1 MKKSVFR
8 SILFATVLFILLTLQ
23 NKPQLLLSV
32 INSKYQSA
40 SAISLGILIEPI
52 PNLPTRSPYEFIHDG
67 DFATIIRYLGQ
78 ETDIIIPD
86 TVSDGIRTY
95 KVISIGGEAFANNK
109 ELTSVV
115 IPNGV
120 IDIGVGSF
128 AGCSNLKRVSFP
140 ESLESI
146 GRSSFGGCTRLV
158 SVTIPERVTRIG
170 SSAFAK
176 CERLI
181 EAWFFCNRPIFGDG
195 PELVAYWESAFNNI
209 NNDFRIF
216 YLSGRIGWVSSRQVI
231 PFYKVT
237 YNPSGGFGQV
247 PVDEKNYL
255 EGDRVFVLDNT
266 GQLSKPGYILAGWNT
281 LDSGAGRDYE
291 AGSYFEI
298 DKESVTLYARWEQSA
313 PVPEKYTLVF
323 DINGGTGTTPS
334 AASVAYES
342 EIRLPSQGDLNR
354 NGYRFDGWNSMSDG
368 TGRNYFAGVN
378 NVIEP
383 GEEELADGFAVLY
396 ARWIP
401 IEYLIVKVPESAG
414 YNEEISMSARLMLAD
429 RPIEGS
435 ELIFKIA
442 DEIVGTADTD
452 PNGFAELTGIKVNHK
467 AGTYPVSVYC
477 LVGSV
482 ESAKWTGSI
491 VVKSGSIP
499 PGLIPV
505 IIAIIGASSMLL
517 IRKFGGKKKVP
528 DDRPDGHSAHNPVI
542 EHFTNADF
550 PARCVLNKKVD
561 LTIQLNKDTAEFKQS
576 LKAIKDIVPGNTK
589 SVTLNYKVT
598 APGFAEMVDSQLVQ
612 VGNKQMALNLNGE
625 SEAVRL
631 ELYPQ
636 ELGDQSIE
644 IELYFEG
651 SRVDYSILSSSVAET
666 SRVAAAEDLG
676 AKANSVSMDSTH
688 NNFQKIQA
696 ITTDKKKTMEIRT
709 LHVDYNARKNKIVYH
724 VYSKDSEAPTICK
737 VSLPNSIDEMFDR
750 IQKLTVFLDE
760 IVKIGDTSAGEWK
773 DIYFNLNSKC
783 QNLYHMIVPNEI
795 SEMIKE
801 WESGS
806 AFIISTNEQWI
817 PWELFHDGTDFIS
830 KKFIFSRYPR
840 LPENKK
846 IPQKDR
852 VRSSSLDIGQIT
864 NVVGGNFKVQQTN
877 ERVRKLFNFLPN
889 IKVNPLIEESI
900 SDLVEVLPETD
911 LLHITCHGSMTHPM
925 LQISDEQTDYKNLN
939 LDIIQNLPLKPGC
952 FIFANAC
959 YSNTTVSVFK
969 DLTSFGWEFY
979 KDGAETYIGTLAQI
993 PEVYAVEFAES
1004 LYQTLFSDEDLT
1016 VGQVMHQVK
1025 NKMSANKN
1033 IFWLLYS
1040 MYGDPI
1046 IRFKSVK

>member
-1 MKKSVFR
+1 MKRSLIKPVFFAAV
-8 SILFATVLFILLTLQ
+8 ILIMLILQ
-23 NKPQLLLSV
+23 GKPLLSRSV
-32 INSKYQSA
+32 ISFEYQSA
-40 SAISLGILIEPI
+40 SALSIQDVIIRPI
-52 PNLPTRSPYEFIHDG
+52 ASFPDRSPFLFEPTGKY
-67 DFATIIRYLGQ
+67 ATIYGYFGSDKDLV
-78 ETDIIIPD
+78 IPD
-86 TVSDGIRTY
+86 TVSDSTGTYYVNGIAA
-95 KVISIGGEAFANNK
+95 EAFFGK
-109 ELTSVV
+109 EFASVV
-115 IPNGV
+115 ISNGV
-120 IDIGVGSF
+120 TEIG
-128 AGCSNLKRVSFP
+128 AAA
-140 ESLESI
+140 
-146 GRSSFGGCTRLV
+146 FGGCLQLERV
-158 SVTIPERVTRIG
+158 IIPESVLKIG
-170 SSAFAK
+170 SGAFLK

-181 EAWFFCNRPIFGDG
+181 EAWFYGNKPIFASGS
-195 PELVAYWESAFNNI
+195 EFETNWEDVFDFNNNGFKI
-209 NNDFRIF
+209 Y
-216 YLSGRIGWVSSRQVI
+216 YLSGRTGWVSSREVI

-237 YNPSGGFGQV
+237 YNGSGGFGKV
-247 PVDEKNYL
+247 PVDDNNYL

-291 AGSYFEI
+291 AGSYFSI
-298 DKESVTLYARWEQSA
+298 GKQSVTLYARWEPSA

-323 DINGGTGTTPS
+323 DINGGTGTTPV
-334 AASVAYES
+334 AVSVGFGS

-368 TGRNYFAGVN
+368 SGRNYFAGVN

-383 GEEELADGFAVLY
+383 GEEELADGVAVLY

-414 YNEEISMSARLMLAD
+414 YNEEISMSARLMHGD
-429 RPIEGS
+429 IPIEGR

-442 DEIVGTADTD
+442 DEIVGTAATD
-452 PNGFAELTGIKVNHK
+452 ARGFAELREVKASYE
-467 AGTYPVSVYC
+467 AGTYPVSVYY

-482 ESAKWTGSI
+482 ESAKWTGSL

-499 PGLIPV
+499 PGLIPL
-505 IIAIIGASSMLL
+505 IIAIIGASSILI

-542 EHFTNADF
+542 EHFTKADF
-550 PARCVLNKKVD
+550 PAKCVLNMKAG
-561 LTIQLNKDTAEFKQS
+561 LTIQIKKNTAEFKQS
-576 LKAIKDIVPGNTK
+576 LKSIREIVPGHAK
-589 SVTLNYKVT
+589 SVTLNCKVT

-612 VGNKQMALNLNGE
+612 VGNKQMPLNLNGD
-625 SEAVRL
+625 SEAVKF

-636 ELGDQSIE
+636 ELGDQNIE

-651 SRVDYSILSSSVAET
+651 ARVDYSILSSSVAET
-666 SRVAAAEDLG
+666 PKEAAVAEVLG

-688 NNFQKIQA
+688 NNFKKLQA
-696 ITTDKKKTMEIRT
+696 IISDKKKTMEIRT

-724 VYSKDSEAPTICK
+724 VYSKDSEAPAVFK
-737 VSLPNSIDEMFDR
+737 VNLPNSIDEMFDR

-783 QNLYHMIVPNEI
+783 QNLYHMIVPDEI

-817 PWELFHDGTDFIS
+817 PWEVFHDGSDFLS
-830 KKFIFSRYPR
+830 RKFIFSRYPR
-840 LPENKK
+840 LSDGKK
-846 IPQKDR
+846 KPQKDR
-852 VRSSSLDIGQIT
+852 VKTSSLDIGQIT
-864 NVVGGNFKVQQTN
+864 NVVGGNFKVPKTN

-925 LQISDEQTDYKNLN
+925 LQISDEQTEFKNLN
-939 LDIIQNLPLKPGC
+939 LDIVRNLPLKPGC

-969 DLTSFGWEFY
+969 DLTNFGWEFY

-1004 LYQTLFSDEDLT
+1004 LYQALFSGENLT
-1016 VGQVMHQVK
+1016 VGQVMHLVK

-1046 IRFKSVK
+1046 TRIKSIN

>member
-1 MKKSVFR
+1 ML
-8 SILFATVLFILLTLQ
+8 ILQ
-23 NKPQLLLSV
+23 DKPQLLLSI
-32 INSKYQSA
+32 INSEYQSA
-40 SAISLGILIEPI
+40 SAISVDVLIQPI
-52 PNLPTRSPYEFIHDG
+52 PGLPTRSPYEFTHDG
-67 DFATIIRYLGQ
+67 DFATIIRYFGQ
-78 ETDIIIPD
+78 ETDIIIPE
-86 TVSDGIRTY
+86 TVSDGIRSY
-95 KVISIGGEAFANNK
+95 KVISIGGEAFANNE

-128 AGCSNLKRVSFP
+128 AGCSNLKRVMFP

-158 SVTIPERVTRIG
+158 SVTIPESVTRIG

-195 PELVAYWESAFNNI
+195 PELVAYWESAFGNI
-209 NNDFRIF
+209 NNDFRIY
-216 YLSGRIGWVSSRQVI
+216 YLSGRTGWVSSRQVI

-237 YNPSGGFGQV
+237 YNASGGFGQV
-247 PVDEKNYL
+247 PVDENNYL

-291 AGSYFEI
+291 AGSYFAI
-298 DKESVTLYARWEQSA
+298 GKESVTLYARWEPSA

-323 DINGGTGTTPS
+323 DINGGTGNTP
-334 AASVAYES
+334 AAVSVEYES
-342 EIRLPSQGDLNR
+342 EIRLPTQGDLSR
-354 NGYRFDGWNSMSDG
+354 TGYRFDGWNSMSDG
-368 TGRNYFAGVN
+368 SGRNYFAGVN

-383 GEEELADGFAVLY
+383 GEEALADGVAVLY
-396 ARWIP
+396 ARWVP
-401 IEYLIVKVPESAG
+401 IEYTMVKVPESAT
-414 YNEEISMSARLMLAD
+414 YNEPISMSATLMLGD
-429 RPIEGS
+429 KPIEGRR
-435 ELIFKIA
+435 LIFKIA
-442 DEIVGTADTD
+442 DNIVGTAATD
-452 PNGFAELTGIKVNHK
+452 ARGFAELRDVKVAYK
-467 AGTYPVSVYC
+467 AGTYPVSVYY
-477 LVGSV
+477 LAGDV
-482 ESAKWTGSI
+482 ESAKGTSSLT
-491 VVKSGSIP
+491 VKSGSFP

-528 DDRPDGHSAHNPVI
+528 DDRPDGHSAHAPVI
-542 EHFTNADF
+542 EHFTKVDF
-550 PARCVLNKKVD
+550 PAKCVLNRKVD
-561 LTIQLNKDTAEFKQS
+561 LTIRLNKNAAEFKQS
-576 LKAIKDIVPGNTK
+576 IKAIKEIVPGKTK

-598 APGFAEMVDSQLVQ
+598 APGFAEMVNSQLVQ
-612 VGNKQMALNLNGE
+612 VGNKQMVLNLNGE
-625 SEAVRL
+625 SEAIKF

-636 ELGDQSIE
+636 EVGDQRIE

-651 SRVDYSILSSSVAET
+651 SRIDYSILASTVAET
-666 SRVAAAEDLG
+666 SQEVSAEFLG
-676 AKANSVSMDSTH
+676 EKANAVSMDSPD
-688 NNFQKIQA
+688 NNFQKIQS
-696 ITTDKKKTMEIRT
+696 ITSEKKKTMEIRT
-709 LHVDYNARKNKIVYH
+709 LHVDYNTRKNKIVYH
-724 VYSKDSEAPTICK
+724 VYSKENKAPAICK
-737 VSLPNSIDEMFDR
+737 VSLPNTIEEMFAT
-750 IQKLTVFLDE
+750 IKEFTVFLDE

-783 QNLYHMIVPNEI
+783 QNLYHMIVPDEI
-795 SEMIKE
+795 TEMIKK
-801 WESGS
+801 WESSS

-817 PWELFHDGTDFIS
+817 PWEVFHDGSDFLS

-852 VRSSSLDIGQIT
+852 AKSSSINIGQIT
-864 NVVGGNFKVQQTN
+864 NVVGGNFKVPQTN

-925 LQISDEQTDYKNLN
+925 LQISNEQTDYKNLN

-969 DLTSFGWEFY
+969 NLTSFGWEFY

-1004 LYQTLFSDEDLT
+1004 LYQSLFSGEELT
-1016 VGQVMHQVK
+1016 VGQVIHMVK
-1025 NKMSANKN
+1025 NKMSSNKN

-1046 IRFKSVK
+1046 TRFKSVK